1 MKLISI
7 FLSAFLVENVVLTK
21 FLGLCPFL
29 GTSNTKKNAISMGLS
44 VTTVT
49 VLSSIITYLIYY
61 LILEPTNSTYLTN
74 TMFIFVIASN
84 VQILET
90 IIKKKNKKLYE
101 NLGIYLPLITTNCA
115 VLGINLL
122 NISNNYNLI
131 EAIIYSLGS
140 SLGFTFILYLFST
153 IREELDK
160 KEINNNYKG
169 VPLALITIAIM
180 AMLFARF
187 TIEWLL

>member
-1 MKLISI
+1 
-7 FLSAFLVENVVLTK
+7 
-21 FLGLCPFL
+21 
-29 GTSNTKKNAISMGLS
+29 
-44 VTTVT
+44 
-49 VLSSIITYLIYY
+49 
-61 LILEPTNSTYLTN
+61 
-74 TMFIFVIASN
+74 MFIFVIASN

-187 TIEWLL
+187 TIE

>member
-187 TIEWLL
+187 TIGWLL

>member
-131 EAIIYSLGS
+131 EAIIYSLGC

-187 TIEWLL
+187 TIG

>member
-140 SLGFTFILYLFST
+140 SLGLTFILYLFST

>member
-61 LILEPTNSTYLTN
+61 LILEPTKSTYLTN

-187 TIEWLL
+187 TIE

>member
-131 EAIIYSLGS
+131 ETIIYSLGS

-187 TIEWLL
+187 TIGWLL

>member
-1 MKLISI
+1 MYLISD
-7 FLSAFLVENVVLTK
+7 LSDFAVAVW
-21 FLGLCPFL
+21 
-29 GTSNTKKNAISMGLS
+29 LS
-44 VTTVT
+44 FNGFNFSVR
-49 VLSSIITYLIYY
+49 
-61 LILEPTNSTYLTN
+61 
-74 TMFIFVIASN
+74 FFASFF
-84 VQILET
+84 QRK
-90 IIKKKNKKLYE
+90 KKKNKKLYE

-187 TIEWLL
+187 TIE